1 MSAGPDLSLLSHE
14 QKDAL
19 IHTLVAQVAA
29 LTARVAELEAKLGLP
44 PKTPDN
50 SSVPPSKGQKAS
62 EPSKPRPKAN
72 PHAGAHR
79 PLHPNPTRERI
90 VSAHVCQDCGAD
102 VSNVAQSAVQVY
114 DRIEIPKVEP
124 DVTRVT
130 LRGGV
135 CPCCARRFK
144 APAPEGLEPG
154 SPFGPNLRALVIYLR
169 SVQGIPMARL
179 SDVLKDLFDLDISEG
194 ALVSILEAARRPF
207 AAQTNLIKQRL
218 LSGTA
223 LASDETG
230 MRVGKANW
238 WLWVFHHGDSAAFVA
253 EASRSKAVVEKFLGD
268 WRPDV
273 WLSDR
278 LGSQIGWARREHQF
292 CLAHLIRDVQYV
304 IDQGEATFAPGLKGL
319 LKRAC
324 ALGRR
329 RDGLADS
336 TLKTYLADL
345 NRRLDRLLSLRPAHA
360 AGRKL
365 QETIKAIRGNL
376 FVFMTN
382 REIEATNNGSER
394 ALRPGAVY
402 RKITNGFRSEW
413 GPPSTQTCDPSSKLR
428 DDAASAP
435 STQYASPSKVARS
448 PSQRDNR
455 KWDVSNYD
463 NRAGAR
469 KHLL

>member
-1 MSAGPDLSLLSHE
+1 MPVGSDLSLLSHE

-19 IHTLVAQVAA
+19 ITALMAQVAA
-29 LTARVAELEAKLGLP
+29 LTARVAELEALP

-50 SSVPPSKGQKAS
+50 SSLPPSKGQKAS
-62 EPSKPRPKAN
+62 APSKPKAKAN
-72 PHAGAHR
+72 SHAGAHR
-79 PLHPNPTRERI
+79 PLHPDPTRERI
-90 VSAHVCQDCGAD
+90 VSALVCQGCGAD
-102 VSNVAQSAVQVY
+102 VSTAPQSAVQVY
-114 DRIEIPKVEP
+114 DRIEIPEVKP

-130 LRGGV
+130 LQGGM

-144 APAPEGLEPG
+144 AAAPEGLEPG
-154 SPFGPNLRALVIYLR
+154 SPFGPNLRAFVIYLR
-169 SVQGIPMARL
+169 SVQGVPMARL
-179 SDVLKDLFDLDISEG
+179 TDVLKDLFGLDISEG
-194 ALVSILEAARRPF
+194 ALVNVLDAARPAF
-207 AAQTNLIKQRL
+207 AAQTSLIKERL

-253 EASRSKAVVEKFLGD
+253 DAHRSKAVVETFLGE

-278 LGSQIGWARREHQF
+278 LGSQTGWARRDHQF

-304 IDQGEATFAPGLKGL
+304 VDQGDGVFAPALKGL

-329 RDGLADS
+329 RADLADA
-336 TLKTYLADL
+336 TLKSYLADL
-345 NRRLDRLLSLRPAHA
+345 ERRLDRLLRLAPIHP

-365 QETIKAIRGNL
+365 QDTIKAVRGNL

-413 GPPSTQTCDPSSKLR
+413 GAKFYADLR
-428 DDAASAP
+428 SVIETGRRRSIRALDAIRLTLKGAP
-435 STQYASPSKVARS
+435 LPHAA
-448 PSQRDNR
+448 
-455 KWDVSNYD
+455 
-463 NRAGAR
+463 
-469 KHLL
+469 

>member
-1 MSAGPDLSLLSHE
+1 MPGGLDLSLLSHE

-19 IHTLVAQVAA
+19 ITALLAQVAA

-50 SSVPPSKGQKAS
+50 SSLPPSKGQKAS
-62 EPSKPRPKAN
+62 SASKPKAKAN

-79 PLHPNPTRERI
+79 PLHPDPTRERI
-90 VSAHVCQDCGAD
+90 VSAFVCQGCGAD
-102 VSNVAQSAVQVY
+102 VSTVPQSAVQVY
-114 DRIEIPKVEP
+114 DRIEIPEVKP

-130 LRGGV
+130 LQGGV
-135 CPCCARRFK
+135 CPCCAKRFK
-144 APAPEGLEPG
+144 ATAPEGLEPG
-154 SPFGPNLRALVIYLR
+154 SPFGPNLRAFVIYLR
-169 SVQGIPMARL
+169 SVQGIPMARMT
-179 SDVLKDLFDLDISEG
+179 DVLKDLFGLDISEG
-194 ALVSILEAARRPF
+194 ALVNVLDAARQAF
-207 AAQTNLIKQRL
+207 AAQSSLIKQKL

-253 EASRSKAVVEKFLGD
+253 EVHRSKAVVEKFLGE

-278 LGSQIGWARREHQF
+278 LGSQTGWARRDHQF
-292 CLAHLIRDVQYV
+292 CLAHVIRDVQYV
-304 IDQGEATFAPGLKGL
+304 IDQGDGVFAPALKGL

-324 ALGRR
+324 AIGRR
-329 RDGLADS
+329 RADLADS
-336 TLKTYLADL
+336 TLKAYLADL
-345 NRRLDRLLSLRPAHA
+345 ERRLDRLLSLDPAHA

-365 QETIKAIRGNL
+365 QATIKAIRGNL

-413 GPPSTQTCDPSSKLR
+413 GAAFYADLR
-428 DDAASAP
+428 SVIETARRRSVRALDAIRLTLHGAP
-435 STQYASPSKVARS
+435 LPNAA
-448 PSQRDNR
+448 
-455 KWDVSNYD
+455 
-463 NRAGAR
+463 
-469 KHLL
+469 

>member
-19 IHTLVAQVAA
+19 IHTLMAQVAA

-194 ALVSILEAARRPF
+194 ALVNILSARERF
-207 AAQTNLIKQRL
+207 AAASAAIRARL
-218 LSGTA
+218 LNGSVIC
-223 LASDETG
+223 SDETG
-230 MRVGKANW
+230 LRVRKRSRW
-238 WLWVFHHGDSAAFVA
+238 PWVFHAA
-253 EASRSKAVVEKFLGD
+253 
-268 WRPDV
+268 
-273 WLSDR
+273 
-278 LGSQIGWARREHQF
+278 
-292 CLAHLIRDVQYV
+292 
-304 IDQGEATFAPGLKGL
+304 
-319 LKRAC
+319 
-324 ALGRR
+324 
-329 RDGLADS
+329 
-336 TLKTYLADL
+336 KT
-345 NRRLDRLLSLRPAHA
+345 P
-360 AGRKL
+360 
-365 QETIKAIRGNL
+365 
-376 FVFMTN
+376 
-382 REIEATNNGSER
+382 
-394 ALRPGAVY
+394 
-402 RKITNGFRSEW
+402 
-413 GPPSTQTCDPSSKLR
+413 
-428 DDAASAP
+428 
-435 STQYASPSKVARS
+435 
-448 PSQRDNR
+448 
-455 KWDVSNYD
+455 VS
-463 NRAGAR
+463 
-469 KHLL
+469 

>member
-1 MSAGPDLSLLSHE
+1 MSCGPDLSSLTPE

-19 IHTLVAQVAA
+19 IVTLMSRLAA
-29 LTARVAELEAKLGLP
+29 MEARVAELEAKLGLP

-50 SSVPPSKGQKAS
+50 SSLPPSKGQKAS
-62 EPSKPRPKAN
+62 KPSKPKAKAN

-79 PLHPNPTRERI
+79 PLHPEPTRERI
-90 VSAHVCQDCGAD
+90 VSALVCQGCGAD
-102 VSNVAQSAVQVY
+102 VSTAPQSAVQVY
-114 DRIEIPKVEP
+114 DRIEIPEVKP

-130 LRGGV
+130 LQGGV

-144 APAPEGLEPG
+144 AAAPQGLEPG
-154 SPFGPNLRALVIYLR
+154 SPFGPNLRAFVIYLR

-179 SDVLKDLFDLDISEG
+179 TDVLKDLFGLDISEG
-194 ALVSILEAARRPF
+194 ALVNVLDAARAVF
-207 AAQTNLIKQRL
+207 AAQTSLIKQKL

-230 MRVGKANW
+230 MRVGRANW

-253 EASRSKAVVEKFLGD
+253 DANRSKAVVEKFLGE

-278 LGSQIGWARREHQF
+278 LGSQIGWARRDHQF

-304 IDQGEATFAPGLKGL
+304 VDQGDGVFAPALKGL

-329 RDGLADS
+329 RPDLADAS
-336 TLKTYLADL
+336 LKAYLADL
-345 NRRLDRLLSLRPAHA
+345 ERRLDRLLRLAPIHQ

-365 QETIKAIRGNL
+365 QDTIKAIRGNL
-376 FVFMTN
+376 FAFMTN

-413 GPPSTQTCDPSSKLR
+413 GAKFYADLRSVIETGRRRSVRALDAIRLTLQGDPLPH
-428 DDAASAP
+428 AA
-435 STQYASPSKVARS
+435 
-448 PSQRDNR
+448 
-455 KWDVSNYD
+455 
-463 NRAGAR
+463 
-469 KHLL
+469 

>member
-1 MSAGPDLSLLSHE
+1 MPGGPDLSLLSHD

-19 IHTLVAQVAA
+19 ITALMAQVAA

-50 SSVPPSKGQKAS
+50 SSLPPSKGQKAS
-62 EPSKPRPKAN
+62 APSKPKAKAN

-90 VSAHVCQDCGAD
+90 VSALVCRDCGAD
-102 VSNVAQSAVQVY
+102 VSTVAQSAVQVY
-114 DRIEIPKVEP
+114 DRIEIPEVKP

-130 LRGGV
+130 LNGGL

-144 APAPEGLEPG
+144 ADAPEGLEPG
-154 SPFGPNLRALVIYLR
+154 SPFGPNLRAFVIYLR
-169 SVQGIPMARL
+169 SVQGVPLARL
-179 SDVLKDLFDLDISEG
+179 TDVLMDLFGLDISEG
-194 ALVSILEAARRPF
+194 ALVKILDAARPAF

-218 LSGTA
+218 FSGTA

-253 EASRSKAVVEKFLGD
+253 DAHRTKAVVEKFMGA

-278 LGSQIGWARREHQF
+278 LGSQSGWARRGHQF

-304 IDQGEATFAPGLKGL
+304 IDQGDDVFAPGLKSL

-324 ALGRR
+324 AIGRR
-329 RDGLADS
+329 RPDLADA
-336 TLKTYLADL
+336 TLKTYLAEL
-345 NRRLDRLLSLRPAHA
+345 NRRLNRLLKFKPVHA
-360 AGRKL
+360 AGRRL
-365 QETIKAIRGNL
+365 QATIKAIRGNL

-413 GPPSTQTCDPSSKLR
+413 GAKFYADLR
-428 DDAASAP
+428 SVIETGRRRSVRALDAIRFTLQGAP
-435 STQYASPSKVARS
+435 LRQA
-448 PSQRDNR
+448 
-455 KWDVSNYD
+455 
-463 NRAGAR
+463 AGPTATAT
-469 KHLL
+469 

>member
-1 MSAGPDLSLLSHE
+1 MAVRPDLSLLSHE

-19 IHTLVAQVAA
+19 ITALMAQVAA
-29 LTARVAELEAKLGLP
+29 LTARIAELEAKLGLP
-44 PKTPDN
+44 PKMPDN
-50 SSVPPSKGQKAS
+50 SSLPPSKGQKAS
-62 EPSKPRPKAN
+62 SPSKPKAKAN

-79 PLHPNPTRERI
+79 PLHPDPTRERI
-90 VSAHVCQDCGAD
+90 VSALVCQGCGAD
-102 VSNVAQSAVQVY
+102 VSNAAQSAVQVY
-114 DRIEIPKVEP
+114 DRIEIPEVKP

-130 LRGGV
+130 LKGGV

-144 APAPEGLEPG
+144 ATAPEGLEPG
-154 SPFGPNLRALVIYLR
+154 SPFGPNLRAFVIYLR

-194 ALVSILEAARRPF
+194 ALVNILAAARKPF

-253 EASRSKAVVEKFLGD
+253 EARRSKAVVETFLGD

-278 LGSQIGWARREHQF
+278 LGSQTGWARRDHQF

-304 IDQGEATFAPGLKGL
+304 VDQGDGVFAPALKGL

-329 RDGLADS
+329 RADLADA
-336 TLKTYLADL
+336 TLKSYLADL
-345 NRRLDRLLSLRPAHA
+345 ERRLDRLLRLAPIHP

-365 QETIKAIRGNL
+365 QDTIKAVRGNL

-413 GPPSTQTCDPSSKLR
+413 GAKFYADLR
-428 DDAASAP
+428 SVIETGRRRSVRALDAIRLTLKGAP
-435 STQYASPSKVARS
+435 LPLAA
-448 PSQRDNR
+448 
-455 KWDVSNYD
+455 
-463 NRAGAR
+463 
-469 KHLL
+469 

>member
-1 MSAGPDLSLLSHE
+1 MPSGPDLSLLSHE

-19 IHTLVAQVAA
+19 ITALMAQVAA
-29 LTARVAELEAKLGLP
+29 LTARVAELEAKLGAP

-62 EPSKPRPKAN
+62 EPAKPKAKAN

-79 PLHPNPTRERI
+79 PLHPNPTRERV
-90 VSAHVCQDCGAD
+90 VSAHVCRDCGAD

-114 DRIEIPKVEP
+114 DRIEIPEVEP

-130 LRGGV
+130 LKGGV

-144 APAPEGLEPG
+144 ADAPEGLEPG
-154 SPFGPNLRALVIYLR
+154 SPFGPNLRAFVIYLR

-179 SDVLKDLFDLDISEG
+179 TDVLKDLFGLDISEG
-194 ALVSILEAARRPF
+194 ALINILAAARAAF
-207 AAQTNLIKQRL
+207 AAQTNRIKQRL

-230 MRVGKANW
+230 LRVGKSNW

-253 EASRSKAVVEKFLGD
+253 DAHRSKAVVEIFLGR
-268 WRPDV
+268 WRPDL

-278 LGSQIGWARREHQF
+278 LGSQTGWARRDHQF

-304 IDQGEATFAPGLKGL
+304 ADCGDGVFAPGLKSL
-319 LKRAC
+319 LQRAC

-329 RDGLADS
+329 RPDLADA

-345 NRRLDRLLSLRPAHA
+345 NRRLTRLLELKPTHA

-365 QETIKAIRGNL
+365 QATIKAIRGNL

-413 GPPSTQTCDPSSKLR
+413 GAKFYAHLRSVIETARRRSIRAIDAIRLTLHGAPLPIPS
-428 DDAASAP
+428 
-435 STQYASPSKVARS
+435 
-448 PSQRDNR
+448 
-455 KWDVSNYD
+455 
-463 NRAGAR
+463 
-469 KHLL
+469 

>member
-1 MSAGPDLSLLSHE
+1 MPGGPDLSLLSHE

-19 IHTLVAQVAA
+19 ITALMAQVAA

-50 SSVPPSKGQKAS
+50 SSLPPSKGQKAS
-62 EPSKPRPKAN
+62 APSNPKAKAN

-79 PLHPNPTRERI
+79 PLHPDPTRERI
-90 VSAHVCQDCGAD
+90 VSALVCQGCGAD
-102 VSNVAQSAVQVY
+102 VSTVAQNAVQVY
-114 DRIEIPKVEP
+114 DRIEIPEIKP

-144 APAPEGLEPG
+144 AVAPEGLEPG
-154 SPFGPNLRALVIYLR
+154 SPFGPNLRAFVIYLR
-169 SVQGIPMARL
+169 SVQGVPMARL
-179 SDVLKDLFDLDISEG
+179 TDVLKDLFGLDISEG
-194 ALVSILEAARRPF
+194 ALINVLDAARPAF
-207 AAQTNLIKQRL
+207 AAQTNRIKQRL

-253 EASRSKAVVEKFLGD
+253 DAHRSKAVVEKFLGA

-278 LGSQIGWARREHQF
+278 LGSQTGWARRDHQV

-304 IDQGEATFAPGLKGL
+304 VDEGDALFAPALKGL
-319 LKRAC
+319 FKRAC
-324 ALGRR
+324 AIGRR
-329 RDGLADS
+329 RADLADS
-336 TLKTYLADL
+336 TLKSYLADL
-345 NRRLDRLLSLRPAHA
+345 ERRLNRLLSLKPAHA

-365 QETIKAIRGNL
+365 QKTIKAIRGNL

-413 GPPSTQTCDPSSKLR
+413 GAAFYADLR
-428 DDAASAP
+428 SVIETARRRSIRALDAIRLTLKGAP
-435 STQYASPSKVARS
+435 LPHAA
-448 PSQRDNR
+448 
-455 KWDVSNYD
+455 
-463 NRAGAR
+463 
-469 KHLL
+469 